1 MLAIAGPAHSV
12 TRAAAMPAVIFFLPI
27 SQVQPGCAGRAT
39 AIEVLDKPAGAQG
52 KRAPLPAGAGT
63 PLFDV
68 VDVLAAGADMPGVFA
83 GRQPERLAVF
93 LHALSQRFNSK

>member
-52 KRAPLPAGAGT
+52 KRAPYLRGRARRFSTLLMFWRLVPTCRAYS
-63 PLFDV
+63 L
-68 VDVLAAGADMPGVFA
+68 GVSPSDWRCSFT
-83 GRQPERLAVF
+83 R
-93 LHALSQRFNSK
+93 